1 VTSALSDQLDLA
13 QLMREIE
20 RYLAAVDLFR
30 RLGCE
35 PHWRPAPVAADRP
48 R

>member
-1 VTSALSDQLDLA
+1 VLSDQLDLA

-20 RYLAAVDLFR
+20 RYFSVVDLFR

-35 PHWRPAPVAADRP
+35 PH
-48 R
+48 